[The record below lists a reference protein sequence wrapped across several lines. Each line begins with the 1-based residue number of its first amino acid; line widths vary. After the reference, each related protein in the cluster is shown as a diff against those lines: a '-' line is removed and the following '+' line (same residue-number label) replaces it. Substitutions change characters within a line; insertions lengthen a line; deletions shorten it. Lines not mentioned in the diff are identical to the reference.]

1 MVHHTMATASTS
13 AASASRKI
21 HSIALR
27 ILGLPRPW
35 RRLAPW
41 LAAALL
47 AAGCVT
53 VPPPPAPPVVP
64 APPVPALPAAYHQ
77 PVAWSALPGWSDDPV
92 HEAWPAFRA
101 GCRALVASATRQA
114 LWRPVCA
121 AADGV
126 DGSSAAAVRAFFEN
140 HFIPYQVTG
149 ADGGDTGLVTGY
161 YEPLLSG
168 SRTRSERHP
177 VPLYGVPDD
186 LLIVDLASLH
196 PELKDK
202 RVRGRVEGRRV
213 VPYWSRSDIEAGR
226 ARLDGRTLAFVDD
239 PVEAFFL
246 QIQGSGRVI
255 LPDGSLVRVGYSG
268 QNGHDYTAIGKVLID
283 AGELAKDAVSLQ
295 TIRDWLRAHPDRAA
309 SVMDRNRSYVFFRVL
324 PGAAPEGSSGV
335 ELTAGRSLAVDD
347 AFLPYGVPVWID
359 GTAPAIPPLGG
370 APAASTPLRRLV
382 VAQDTGGAITGPVRG
397 DLFLGP
403 GREAEELAG
412 RMKQPV
418 RFWLLLPRGAATLR
432 AGAGK

>member
-47 AAGCVT
+47 ATGCVT
-53 VPPPPAPPVVP
+53 VPPPPAPPVAP
-64 APPVPALPAAYHQ
+64 ALPVPALPAAYQ

-114 LWRPVCA
+114 LWRSVCA

-126 DGSSAAAVRAFFEN
+126 DGGSAAAVRAFFEN

-213 VPYWSRSDIEAGR
+213 VPYWSRADIEAGR

-246 QIQGSGRVI
+246 QIQGSGRI
-255 LPDGSLVRVGYSG
+255 RLDDGQTMRVGYAD
-268 QNGHDYTAIGKVLID
+268 QNGHPYRSVGRVLID
-283 AGELAKDAVSLQ
+283 RGELTLGEATLQ
-295 TIRDWLRAHPDRAA
+295 GIRDWGRRNPDKLPALL
-309 SVMDRNRSYVFFRVL
+309 DENPSYVFFREVPPPA
-324 PGAAPEGSSGV
+324 PGTLAAEIDGPFGALGV
-335 ELTAGRSLAVDD
+335 PLLAERALAVD
-347 AFLPYGVPVWID
+347 PR
-359 GTAPAIPPLGG
+359 AIPLG
-370 APAASTPLRRLV
+370 APVFLATTYPLSEEPLRRLV
-382 VAQDTGGAITGPVRG
+382 LAQDTGGAIRGAVRG
-397 DLFLGP
+397 DFFWGFGDGA
-403 GREAEELAG
+403 GRQAG
-412 RMKQPV
+412 RMRQQG
-418 RFWLLLPRGAATLR
+418 RMWLLWPKDAPLP
-432 AGAGK
+432 KP